1 MKKTVLTLAAGLFA
15 IALSGQAGADERH
28 HASVSAQAKAT
39 EPAAAPAQAPA
50 PAKAAA
56 KKKKNPRKSS
66 AHFHPRDGK

>member
-1 MKKTVLTLAAGLFA
+1 MKKIVLSLAAGLFA
-15 IALSGQAGADERH
+15 VALSGQAGADERH
-28 HASVSAQAKAT
+28 HASASATAQAAAT
-39 EPAAAPAQAPA
+39 EPAQSPA